1 MGGLH
6 GSRAALFLWWR
17 FSIFA
22 AALLPEQTVIEA
34 RSYLMQT
41 RITNVLNIDLA
52 PNDQQQPEPEPAIN
66 GGRGGEMQRNERDR
80 LKRLIIRSPK
90 D

>member
-1 MGGLH
+1 MASLDA
-6 GSRAALFLWWR
+6 R
-17 FSIFA
+17 
-22 AALLPEQTVIEA
+22 LLPDQTLAA
-34 RSYLMQT
+34 RELTSSYLMQT

-52 PNDQQQPEPEPAIN
+52 PKDQQQPEPAIN

>member
-1 MGGLH
+1 MASLDA
-6 GSRAALFLWWR
+6 R
-17 FSIFA
+17 
-22 AALLPEQTVIEA
+22 LLPDQTLAA
-34 RSYLMQT
+34 RELLDAT
-41 RITNVLNIDLA
+41 RITNVLNIDL
-52 PNDQQQPEPEPAIN
+52 PPKDQQQPEPEPVIN